1 MSLFDIKKKRTF
13 NLYGCEN
20 RLLLNDPLHCYI
32 SFQILHSVLYE
43 FPMILTRRIR
53 SNHVLL
59 EFVIISSIL
68 VTLVFDVGL
77 ILLRDVRFLS
87 LLGFEG
93 VRKSLKDG

>member
-1 MSLFDIKKKRTF
+1 M
-13 NLYGCEN
+13 
-20 RLLLNDPLHCYI
+20 
-32 SFQILHSVLYE
+32 V
-43 FPMILTRRIR
+43 LTRRIR

-59 EFVIISSIL
+59 EFVIISTIL
-68 VTLVFDVGL
+68 ITLVFDVGL

>member
-1 MSLFDIKKKRTF
+1 MEKCTF
-13 NLYGCEN
+13 NLNGCEN
-20 RLLLNDPLHCYI
+20 HLLLNDPLHRYI

-43 FPMILTRRIR
+43 FPRVLTRRIR

-93 VRKSLKDG
+93 VRKPLKDG